1 MQKEKRLTKSKI
13 KRLYADYYKEFD
25 GDKKAI
31 AYELAKDFIFDAGEE
46 FEKYIKQHPKKFGD
60 DAIKNVASLRVNA
73 IEETREFIH

>member
-1 MQKEKRLTKSKI
+1 MTKQRLTKSKI
-13 KRLYADYYKEFD
+13 KQLYAQYYREFN

-46 FEKYIKQHPKKFGD
+46 FEKYIKAHPKKFGEV
-60 DAIKNVASLRVNA
+60 KNTSDLWVHA

>member
-1 MQKEKRLTKSKI
+1 MTKQRLTKSKI
-13 KRLYADYYKEFD
+13 KQLYAQYYREFN

-46 FEKYIKQHPKKFGD
+46 FEKYIKAHPKKFGE
-60 DAIKNVASLRVNA
+60 DAIKNASNLWVEA

>member
-1 MQKEKRLTKSKI
+1 MQKQRLTKSKI
-13 KRLYADYYKEFD
+13 KQLYAQYYREFE

-46 FEKYIKQHPKKFGD
+46 FEKYIKAHPKKFGG
-60 DAIKNVASLRVNA
+60 IENPSNLWVHA

>member
-1 MQKEKRLTKSKI
+1 MTKQRLTKSKI
-13 KRLYADYYKEFD
+13 KELYAQYYREFN

-46 FEKYIKQHPKKFGD
+46 FEKYIKAHPKKFGE
-60 DAIKNVASLRVNA
+60 IENPSNLWVQA